1 MSIRTSA
8 NRYAKALFDVALQEK
23 ADLSKIGADLSEF
36 AGVLS
41 ANREL
46 ALAAERAGV
55 PETARVGIVDQV
67 ADKLGAS
74 AQVKKL
80 LAMLTR
86 DRKLVLA
93 KDLAEAYQERLLAH
107 QNIVLGELTS
117 AAPIAPATAPGA
129 DSAAAVSWISGDWL
143 RISSTRVIEAAP
155 RSSCAMTQPK
165 AATGQMLCDRRRKK
179 VVSSPM
185 VIRSRMIITLPAV
198 TSAST
203 LRPTTT
209 ASIGM
214 KIDCSRASRTLAAT

>member
-117 AAPIAPATAPGA
+117 AAPIAPATVKA
-129 DSAAAVSWISGDWL
+129 
-143 RISSTRVIEAAP
+143 IEDNL
-155 RSSCAMTQPK
+155 SK
-165 AATGQMLCDRRRKK
+165 VTGKK
-179 VVSSPM
+179 VQLTERVD
-185 VIRSRMIITLPAV
+185 PALIGGV
-198 TSAST
+198 VARIGSTVYDGSVKTQLERLRHELVESAVES
-203 LRPTTT
+203 
-209 ASIGM
+209 
-214 KIDCSRASRTLAAT
+214 